1 MTNAKAYTIITP
13 DGNPDSMKIISEGNW
28 NGEIVFCSRER
39 YLTARSE
46 ARYKQQLERPGVYIL
61 IGISDES
68 THPKIYIGEGD
79 PIIGRIAIHAKE
91 KPFWD
96 SMIYIT
102 SLNNSLDKV
111 QIQNLESKL
120 CQITLQAKTATLD
133 NGNAPQLPS
142 VNIASETNALNSL
155 KHILDCINMLGYMF
169 FDVAN
174 AKINGSSEPG
184 KKVIPGLYFIVSVR
198 KQTIR
203 AIGTYTNG
211 KITVQKGSHCSVDMS
226 NDCPNYIRTLRQVL
240 TQTGVVV
247 NDSTYARLIFQQ
259 DYEFSSPSSAS
270 GFIAGRTSNGKLEW
284 KSEDGNPLADY
295 LQ

>member
-1 MTNAKAYTIITP
+1 M
-13 DGNPDSMKIISEGNW
+13 
-28 NGEIVFCSRER
+28 
-39 YLTARSE
+39 
-46 ARYKQQLERPGVYIL
+46 
-61 IGISDES
+61 SDES
-68 THPKIYIGEGD
+68 SLPKIYIGEGD

-91 KPFWD
+91 KQFWD

-111 QIQNLESKL
+111 QIQYLESKL
-120 CQITLQAKTATLD
+120 CQIAIQAKTATLD

-142 VNIASETNALNSL
+142 VNIASETNATNSL
-155 KHILDCINMLGYMF
+155 KHILDCVHMLGYRF

-174 AKINGSSEPG
+174 AKMNVSPEPG
-184 KKVIPGLYFIVSVR
+184 EKSHHGVFVFVVSVR

-203 AIGTYTNG
+203 ATGTYTNG
-211 KITVQKGSHCSVDMS
+211 KITVQKGSQCSADMS
-226 NDCPNYIRTLRQVL
+226 NDWPNYIRTLRQVL
-240 TQTGVVV
+240 NQTGVVV
-247 NDSTYARLIFQQ
+247 NDSTNARLVFQQ

-284 KSEDGNPLADY
+284 KSEEGNPLADY